1 MQAIPRAPRPWRSF
15 LPAFAAALTACG
27 GGGGSATAAPAPAP
41 VAAPAPTPAPAP
53 APAPAPSNNWTLTW
67 SDEFDDPAGTV
78 PKAGNWNY
86 DLGNAENNGWGN
98 REFQYYTANP
108 RNAQTDGAGM
118 LVITAEKATNP
129 GPCWN
134 NKPCDYTSARIH
146 TNNKVS
152 FTYGKVEAR
161 MKLPTGKGVW
171 PAFWT
176 LGTDIATNP
185 WPKSGEIDIMEFVP
199 QTPNSTYGTL
209 HGPGYSGAQGIG
221 KSVDLGAPVINDFH
235 TYTIVKRPNEI
246 IWYVDGK
253 EFHRLTPANLPA
265 GGTWVFEKP
274 FFVILN
280 LAVGGDW
287 PGAPD
292 ATTPLPA
299 RMLVDWVRIYKE
311 N

>member
-1 MQAIPRAPRPWRSF
+1 MKHITPAPSPWRHV
-15 LPAFAAALTACG
+15 LPAIAFVLTACG

-41 VAAPAPTPAPAP
+41 TP
-53 APAPAPSNNWTLTW
+53 APAPAPSNSWTLVW
-67 SDEFDDPAGTV
+67 SDEFDAAAGTV
-78 PKAGNWNY
+78 PKAANWNY
-86 DLGNAENNGWGN
+86 DIGNAENSGWGN
-98 REFQYYTANP
+98 HEFQYYTSNA
-108 RNAQTDGAGM
+108 RNAQMDGSGM
-118 LVITAEKATNP
+118 LVITAEKASNA

-134 NKPCDYTSARIH
+134 AKPCDYTSARIH
-146 TNNKVS
+146 TNGKVG

-161 MKLPTGKGVW
+161 MKLPSGQGIW
-171 PAFWT
+171 PAFWA
-176 LGTDIATNP
+176 LGTDLATAG
-185 WPKSGEIDIMEFVP
+185 WPKSGEIDIMEFIGK
-199 QTPNSTYGTL
+199 TPNTTYGTL

-221 KSVDLGAPVINDFH
+221 KPYDFGKPVADDFH
-235 TYTIVKRPNEI
+235 TYTIIKRPNEI
-246 IWYVDGK
+246 VWQVDGVDY
-253 EFHRLTPANLPA
+253 HRLTPALLPA

-299 RMLVDWVRIYKE
+299 QMKVDWVRIYKE

>member
-1 MQAIPRAPRPWRSF
+1 MNHPITRAPGPWRGA
-15 LPAFAAALTACG
+15 LPAIAAVLTACG
-27 GGGGSATAAPAPAP
+27 GGGGSATAAPVPAP
-41 VAAPAPTPAPAP
+41 VAST
-53 APAPAPSNNWTLTW
+53 PAPSNKWSLVW
-67 SDEFDDPAGTV
+67 SDEFDGAAGSV
-78 PKAGNWNY
+78 PKTSNWNY

-98 REFQYYTANP
+98 REFQYYTANA
-108 RNAQTDGAGM
+108 RNAQHDGAGM

-134 NKPCDYTSARIH
+134 GKPCEYTSARIH
-146 TNNKVS
+146 SNNKVS

-161 MKLPTGKGVW
+161 MKLPTGKGIW

-185 WPKSGEIDIMEFVP
+185 WPASGEIDIMEFVP

-221 KSVDLGAPVINDFH
+221 KPVDLGAPVVNDFH
-235 TYTIVKRPNEI
+235 TYTIIKRPNEI
-246 IWYVDGK
+246 VWYVDGK
-253 EFHRLTPANLPA
+253 EYHRLTPAQLPA

-299 RMLVDWVRIYKE
+299 QMKVDWVRIYKE
-311 N
+311 D